1 MGAFGQRAV
10 HGPPGAQIPV
20 ARDRLA
26 RELTT
31 PVLAEIRI
39 ESLGAISLA
48 TAEFGRGLTVLTGE
62 TGTGKTMVVTG
73 LHLLG
78 GARADATRVRS
89 GAERAVVEGRFSTA
103 DLDDTAHLDD
113 LLDASGA
120 ERDEDGSVIALR
132 TVARDGP
139 SRAYLGGRSVPAKS
153 LSGFT
158 AELLTLHGQNDQLR
172 LMRPEE
178 QRGALD
184 RFAGT
189 GPTLERYRKLRD
201 AWLSAQRDLID
212 RRNRARELVQETDRL
227 KFALNEIDTVDPRP
241 GEDDAL
247 VADIVRLSE
256 LDTLREA
263 AVSAREA
270 LSAEDPDGSGVSA
283 TDSLG
288 RARAA
293 LESTDDAAL
302 RALAAQLDE
311 ALTVV
316 VEVARE
322 LGGFLDELPVD
333 ASALES
339 KLARQ
344 AELRTLTRKYA
355 ADINGVLRWAAQS
368 RERLAQLDVSEE
380 GLAAL
385 ANRVDELSRELSATA
400 VDLGKARR
408 TAAKRLAKEVTA
420 ELSALAMADAEFA
433 IDVTTDLAPDRDD
446 PAALTVSFG
455 PSGPMLA
462 RAGADGIDRVE
473 FGFAAHHGMTVLPLA
488 KSASGGELSRV
499 MLALEVVL
507 AASRKQSGGTTMV
520 FDEIDAGVGGWA
532 AVQIGRR
539 LARLARTHQV
549 IVVTHLP
556 QVAAYADVHLVVYSD
571 VGSKGASGVQR
582 VTGDDRVAELA
593 RMLAGLGESDSGR
606 AHARELLD
614 AAQKYQT

>member
-1 MGAFGQRAV
+1 M
-10 HGPPGAQIPV
+10 
-20 ARDRLA
+20 
-26 RELTT
+26 LT
-31 PVLAEIRI
+31 EIRI
-39 ESLGAISLA
+39 ESLGAISA
-48 TAEFGRGLTVLTGE
+48 AVGEFDRGLTVLTGE

-89 GAERAVVEGRFSTA
+89 GADRAVVEGRFTTT
-103 DLDDTAHLDD
+103 DLEDAVVGQLDEM
-113 LLDASGA
+113 LDASGA

-132 TVARDGP
+132 SVSREGP

-153 LSGFT
+153 LGDFT

-184 RFAGT
+184 RFAKA
-189 GPTLERYRKLRD
+189 GPALERYRKLRD
-201 AWLSAQRDLID
+201 AWLTARNDLAD
-212 RRNRARELVQETDRL
+212 RRSRMRELALESDRL
-227 KFALNEIDTVDPRP
+227 NFALNEIDAVDPQP

-256 LDTLREA
+256 LDTLREVA
-263 AVSAREA
+263 MTAHAA
-270 LSAEDPDGSGVSA
+270 LSGAPDDAEASGRSA
-283 TDSLG
+283 ADILG

-293 LESTDDAAL
+293 LESTDDPKL
-302 RALAAQLDE
+302 RALAGQVGE

-316 VEVARE
+316 TDAAGE
-322 LGGFLDELPVD
+322 LSGFLDDLPVD
-333 ASALES
+333 ASALEA

-355 ADINGVLRWAAQS
+355 ADVDGVLRWAEES
-368 RERLAQLDVSEE
+368 RQRLAQLDVSEE
-380 GLAAL
+380 GLTAL
-385 ANRVDELSRELSATA
+385 AARVDELARELAQAA
-400 VDLGKARR
+400 VDLSGIRR
-408 TAAKRLAKEVTA
+408 KAAKRLAKDITA
-420 ELSALAMADAEFA
+420 ELSGLAMADAQFT
-433 IDVTTDLAPDRDD
+433 IDVSNDVAADKDD
-446 PAALTVSFG
+446 PAALALR
-455 PSGPMLA
+455 SGELA
-462 RAGADGIDRVE
+462 RAGADGVDQVE
-473 FGFAAHHGMTVLPLA
+473 FGFAAHRGMDQLPLA

-507 AASRKQSGGTTMV
+507 AASAAGTTMV
-520 FDEIDAGVGGWA
+520 FDEVDAGVGGRA

-556 QVAAYADVHLVVYSD
+556 QVAAYADVHLVVHSA
-571 VGSKGASGVQR
+571 GPKGTSVVRR
-582 VTGDDRVAELA
+582 VTGDERVAELA
-593 RMLAGLGESDSGR
+593 RMMAGLGESDSGR

-614 AAQKYQT
+614 AAQRDEI

>member
-1 MGAFGQRAV
+1 M
-10 HGPPGAQIPV
+10 
-20 ARDRLA
+20 LT
-26 RELTT
+26 EL
-31 PVLAEIRI
+31 RI
-39 ESLGAISLA
+39 ESLGAISVA
-48 TAEFGRGLTVLTGE
+48 TAEFDRGLTVLTGE

-78 GARADATRVRS
+78 GARADASRVRS
-89 GAERAVVEGRFSTA
+89 GADRAVVEGRFTTV
-103 DLDDTAHLDD
+103 DLDEATATGLDGILDT
-113 LLDASGA
+113 SGA
-120 ERDEDGSVIALR
+120 ERDDDGSVIALR
-132 TVARDGP
+132 SVSRDGP

-158 AELLTLHGQNDQLR
+158 NELLTLHGQNDQLR

-184 RFAGT
+184 RFAGA

-201 AWLSAQRDLID
+201 AWLSARRDLAD
-212 RRNRARELVQETDRL
+212 RRSRARELAQEADRL
-227 KFALNEIDTVDPRP
+227 KFALNEIDGVDPQP
-241 GEDDAL
+241 GEDEAL

-263 AVSAREA
+263 AAGARAA
-270 LSAEDPDGSGVSA
+270 LSGDDPEAFGASA
-283 TDSLG
+283 AADNLG

-293 LESTDDAAL
+293 LESTDDATL
-302 RALAAQLDE
+302 QALAEQIGE

-316 VEVARE
+316 VDAGRE
-322 LGGFLDELPVD
+322 LGDYLEALPVD

-355 ADINGVLRWAAQS
+355 ADIDGVLRWARES

-385 ANRVDELSRELSATA
+385 ERRADELARELAQVA
-400 VDLGKARR
+400 VDLSKVRR
-408 TAAKRLAKEVTA
+408 KAAKRLAKEVTA
-420 ELSALAMADAEFA
+420 ELAGLAMADAEFTIGVDTEVA
-433 IDVTTDLAPDRDD
+433 GQDD
-446 PAALTVSFG
+446 PAALAV
-455 PSGPMLA
+455 PSGEVA
-462 RAGADGIDRVE
+462 RAGGDGIDQVE
-473 FGFAAHHGMTVLPLA
+473 FGFAAHRGMTVLPLA

-507 AASRKQSGGTTMV
+507 AAARKNSAGTTMV
-520 FDEIDAGVGGWA
+520 FDEVDAGVGGRA

-556 QVAAYADVHLVVYSD
+556 QVAAYADVHLVVHTA
-571 VGSKGASGVQR
+571 GPKGASGVQR
-582 VTGDDRVAELA
+582 VTEDDRVAELA
-593 RMLAGLGESDSGR
+593 RMMAGLGESDSGR

-614 AAQKYQT
+614 AARNDEI

>member
-1 MGAFGQRAV
+1 M
-10 HGPPGAQIPV
+10 
-20 ARDRLA
+20 LN
-26 RELTT
+26 
-31 PVLAEIRI
+31 EIRI
-39 ESLGAISLA
+39 ESLGAISVA
-48 TAEFGRGLTVLTGE
+48 TAEFDRGLTVLTGE

-89 GAERAVVEGRFSTA
+89 GADRAVVEGRFTTT
-103 DLDDTAHLDD
+103 DLDDTVAARLDGM
-113 LLDASGA
+113 LDASGA

-132 TVARDGP
+132 SVSRDGP

-158 AELLTLHGQNDQLR
+158 TELLTLHGQNDQLR

-184 RFAGT
+184 RFAAA
-189 GPTLERYRKLRD
+189 GPACERYRKLRD
-201 AWLSAQRDLID
+201 ASMSARRDLVD
-212 RRNRARELVQETDRL
+212 RRNRARELAQEADRL
-227 KFALNEIDTVDPRP
+227 QFALNEIDTVEPQA
-241 GEDDAL
+241 GEDDVL

-263 AVSAREA
+263 AATARAA
-270 LSAEDPDGSGVSA
+270 LSGMIDDADGPGLSA
-283 TDSLG
+283 IDSLG

-293 LESTDDAAL
+293 LESTDDATL
-302 RALAAQLDE
+302 QALAEQIGE

-316 VEVARE
+316 VDVGRE
-322 LGGFLDELPVD
+322 LGDYLEELPVD

-344 AELRTLTRKYA
+344 AQLRTLTRKYA
-355 ADINGVLRWAAQS
+355 ADIDGVLRWAAES

-385 ANRVDELSRELSATA
+385 QRRVDQLAHELAQAAIDLSK
-400 VDLGKARR
+400 VRHK
-408 TAAKRLAKEVTA
+408 AAKRLAKEVTA
-420 ELSALAMADAEFA
+420 ELSALAMADAEFTIA
-433 IDVTTDLAPDRDD
+433 VTTDLMTGQDD
-446 PAALTVSFG
+446 PAALAVPSV
-455 PSGPMLA
+455 PSGTMA
-462 RAGADGIDRVE
+462 RAGVDGIDQVE
-473 FGFAAHHGMTVLPLA
+473 FGFAAHRGMTVLPLA

-507 AASRKQSGGTTMV
+507 ATTRKQAAGTTMV
-520 FDEIDAGVGGWA
+520 FDEVDAGVGGWA

-556 QVAAYADVHLVVYSD
+556 QVAAYADVHLVVHSTGRD
-571 VGSKGASGVQR
+571 GASGVR
-582 VTGDDRVAELA
+582 RLTGDERVAELA

-614 AAQKYQT
+614 AAQKDEI